1 MCQNSNCR
9 RSQSRAAH
17 VRPRAR
23 AARARDHGIGAAPA
37 RPGGPVGLH
46 ALSARVALDDF
57 GTGYS
62 SLSYLRG
69 FPFDAVKIDRSFVGD
84 LEEKDESA
92 GIVRGIINLA
102 ANLGMSVTAEGVETE
117 GQFELL
123 REAGCKA
130 CAAELSVSEDNCSG
144 NRAISA
150 HCRCVLNML
159 LTRSSLQ

>member
-23 AARARDHGIGAAPA
+23 AARARARDHGIGAAPA

-69 FPFDAVKIDRSFVGD
+69 FPFDTVKIDRSFVGD

-117 GQFELL
+117 GQFKLL

-130 CAAELSVSEDNCSG
+130 CAAER
-144 NRAISA
+144 NRKVA
-150 HCRCVLNML
+150 
-159 LTRSSLQ
+159 